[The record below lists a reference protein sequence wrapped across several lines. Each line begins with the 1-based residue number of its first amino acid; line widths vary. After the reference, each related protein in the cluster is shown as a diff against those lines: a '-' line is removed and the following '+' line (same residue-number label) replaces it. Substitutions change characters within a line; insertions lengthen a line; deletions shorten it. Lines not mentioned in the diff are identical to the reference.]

1 MVSIIVPVYNVKKYL
16 PKCVDS
22 LVNQSFKDIEIILV
36 DDGSTD
42 GSGDVC
48 DQYTV
53 IDKRVKVIHQ
63 ENSGQGS
70 ARNRGLDIA
79 KGEWIGFVDADDWL
93 DEDYYEKMVTSAK
106 ENDADMACCDRRV
119 FDEDD
124 KMIYEVDIVEGDKY
138 SIGDK
143 EEYFYKYFFKYTP
156 SSCNK
161 LYKSEILKEIRFKS
175 VTEVGSEDALFNY
188 EILFQLNKIVEV
200 KGVFYNSL
208 ERKNSTA
215 RSYKCGVLL
224 QNYRMLKYAFRV
236 AKHYGVSENTCLC
249 MYNFFQQRAW
259 NQLKVYGDGSKQLI
273 EKEIESL
280 KEIPC
285 LKEIASKMLCL
296 KVLDKMGYR
305 LTGRLVVKITYFLW
319 RLNLMKLSS
328 IYIKKLFV

>member
-161 LYKSEILKEIRFKS
+161 LYKSEILKEIRKDHNFPVIMLTAKTAS
-175 VTEVGSEDALFNY
+175 MEKINGLTLGADDYIEKPFEPLELMARVKAQLRRFIRYNDGSGQSSEDTL
-188 EILFQLNKIVEV
+188 EIAGLVLNRNTHQCLYGEEEV
-200 KGVFYNSL
+200 TLTPLEFSILWILTKNKGKVIS
-208 ERKNSTA
+208 
-215 RSYKCGVLL
+215 
-224 QNYRMLKYAFRV
+224 
-236 AKHYGVSENTCLC
+236 SENLFEQVWKEKYFKNNNNTVMVHIRHLREKLGEV
-249 MYNFFQQRAW
+249 MGHKELIKTVWGVGY
-259 NQLKVYGDGSKQLI
+259 KV
-273 EKEIESL
+273 EE
-280 KEIPC
+280 
-285 LKEIASKMLCL
+285 
-296 KVLDKMGYR
+296 
-305 LTGRLVVKITYFLW
+305 
-319 RLNLMKLSS
+319 
-328 IYIKKLFV
+328 